1 MDCSP
6 PVSSAR
12 GILRQEDWGGLP
24 CASPGHLSNP
34 GIEPGSP
41 ALQADSLP
49 SEPPGVPITRVMLE
63 SCPSEVLLVGVGTG
77 QGERGLQSHLEG
89 SAGRGTAVR
98 RGTSGKL

>member
-1 MDCSP
+1 
-6 PVSSAR
+6 
-12 GILRQEDWGGLP
+12 
-24 CASPGHLSNP
+24 
-34 GIEPGSP
+34 
-41 ALQADSLP
+41 
-49 SEPPGVPITRVMLE
+49 MLE